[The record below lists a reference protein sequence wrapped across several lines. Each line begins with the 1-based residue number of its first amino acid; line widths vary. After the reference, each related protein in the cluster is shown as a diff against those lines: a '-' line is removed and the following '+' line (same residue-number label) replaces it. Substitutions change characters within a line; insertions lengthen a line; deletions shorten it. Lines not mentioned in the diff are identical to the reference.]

1 MKSVGLS
8 SCLTIESSDYR
19 YAPLVYSASMP
30 EQANLKFF
38 FLENSNSTSLRGVAR
53 RLFKSRPV
61 ESKEKPM

>member
-1 MKSVGLS
+1 MNLWIRVVGLS
-8 SCLTIESSDYR
+8 IRT
-19 YAPLVYSASMP
+19 LVYSASMP